1 MQKEF
6 VEDASQTFED
16 QMEQLLQAMIE
27 QTLVLVKHDGVARS
41 LVGEIIKRFET
52 LGLKLCALKMA
63 WADEK
68 LAENH
73 YKATK
78 EWIKSVAEK
87 TRKGFAER
95 GINLKESDEEI
106 AERIRKWNK
115 QYLREGPIVAIVL
128 EGPHAIEL
136 IRKLVGHT
144 EPRQAL
150 PGTIRGDFGYE
161 SYALG
166 DYKQRPIRN
175 LVHASSSKEEATR
188 EIGLWFRKDEIHSYS
203 LPNEKNIA

>member
-1 MQKEF
+1 MQE
-6 VEDASQTFED
+6 ECTEAASQAIED
-16 QMEQLLQAMIE
+16 KVEQVLQAMID

-41 LVGEIIKRFET
+41 LVGEVIKRFEA
-52 LGLKLCALKMA
+52 LGLKLCALKMVL
-63 WADEK
+63 ADEK

-73 YKATK
+73 YRATK
-78 EWIKSVAEK
+78 EWVKSVAEK
-87 TRKGFAER
+87 TRKSFAER
-95 GINLKESDEEI
+95 GINLKESDKEI
-106 AERIRKWNK
+106 ADRVRRWNK
-115 QYLREGPIVAIVL
+115 QFLREGPIVAMVL

-175 LVHASSSKEEATR
+175 LVHASSSKEEAIR
-188 EIGLWFRKDEIHSYS
+188 EIGLWFRKNEIYSYA
-203 LPNEKNIA
+203 LPHERHIA